1 MHDHQINEH
10 VPICINYQTSTFE
23 IKQVMIKTGGDV
35 EMKGAGSIHGNMLLS
50 NGIIS
55 ARMGEIIKKNSVMWN
70 SIHLK
75 GQKLWQL
82 WLKQVD
88 SPGPPPRRH
97 QCLLLHR
104 KKKNLAPWGLTQNNI
119 DRMGKS
125 VEMWVSLKMFTKL
138 HSTHGWGMCF
148 PYFLYGSHVN
158 PCSLSDILQVTCDFV
173 TVPTEACWMQSV
185 GEWEKTSGP
194 PLEQLSRREGSPN

>member
-125 VEMWVSLKMFTKL
+125 VEFLWKCSQNSIPPMVEECVFRIFYTAVMWTHVHFLKFFR
-138 HSTHGWGMCF
+138 W
-148 PYFLYGSHVN
+148 HVILLQYLPKHVGCN
-158 PCSLSDILQVTCDFV
+158 PWVN
-173 TVPTEACWMQSV
+173 
-185 GEWEKTSGP
+185 EKRHRDPRSNNYQGVKALRT
-194 PLEQLSRREGSPN
+194 R

>member
-104 KKKNLAPWGLTQNNI
+104 KKRIW
-119 DRMGKS
+119 
-125 VEMWVSLKMFTKL
+125 
-138 HSTHGWGMCF
+138 HHGG
-148 PYFLYGSHVN
+148 
-158 PCSLSDILQVTCDFV
+158 
-173 TVPTEACWMQSV
+173 
-185 GEWEKTSGP
+185 
-194 PLEQLSRREGSPN
+194 